1 MHARWPQ
8 GSAIGKLNIVTADG
22 KEPRL
27 VLDSTICNANTLCAV
42 PERVS
47 LPSALDVQR
56 TFQHC
61 DAFGSFVGLSL
72 DFKAARKSVKV
83 SPHEHG
89 CLLFGFQQRLYHYI
103 VCHFGAKFSAYWW
116 QRVGSQITRILHAL
130 LSKHS
135 HRAWLYVDDLLAML
149 ARSSWEDQAVLIVFL
164 LSALHAPI
172 SWRKAQLG
180 NTITWC
186 GWTFHLD
193 LECLHLVQA
202 KLAKLR
208 DQLNKLANSKKILR
222 KFLESSLGLLMWA
235 TSACQH
241 LRPYLAPL
249 YKDLHSSNG
258 ALHQIHARDWH
269 RFRDSLSNDAVVTA
283 QPPGMWVT
291 ANSKLLE
298 VGSVKVES
306 KQDVPVVPPSHKP
319 QWVRLSDPARAEVH
333 LRSESRQALRWLLS
347 CFTHD
352 QLRTMRQAPTLHCMA
367 AADAMA
373 EGETVGIGGWLSTA
387 QQFLWFSETWS
398 MTEIRKHW
406 PSLNKHAQAYIACFE
421 TLAQLALAMLAY
433 RRLQCKHFR
442 FVLPAASDNTAAEAG
457 VNKLF
462 TTTEPLSQ
470 FLKQVAAWSARHD
483 VELAVTHLAG
493 EKNQWADELS
503 RNKLQRFARRTS
515 GRERISLAA
524 LSSPQGV
531 ITLHPPVAAWHDA
544 LAAAQHPVAPS

>member
-1 MHARWPQ
+1 MAHAALHPHCQDPACMRISHGQPFRLGLLQALAARTKDPDSALSSFLEAGVPAGILQSIPSSMQWQQRHASGTEDDLDGIHLLHCQGNWTQAENNPQLLSDLLDKEIQAGWVAPFQGTAQDVHARWPQ

-27 VLDSTICNANTLCAV
+27 VLDSTICNANTLCTV

-61 DAFGSFVGLSL
+61 DAFGSFIGLSL
-72 DFKAARKSVKV
+72 DFKAAHKSVKV

-116 QRVGSQITRILHAL
+116 QRVGSQITRVLHAL

-135 HRAWLYVDDLLAML
+135 HKAWLYVDDLLAML
-149 ARSSWEDQAVLIVFL
+149 ARSSWEDQVVFIICL

-193 LECLHLVQA
+193 LECLHLVHA

-208 DQLNKLANSKKILR
+208 DQLSRLANSKKILR

-235 TSACQH
+235 TSTCQH

-258 ALHQIHARDWH
+258 TLHQIHARDWH

-291 ANSKLLE
+291 ANSRLLE

-306 KQDVPVVPPSHKP
+306 KQDVPIVPPSHKP
-319 QWVRLSDPARAEVH
+319 QWVRLSDPARTEVH
-333 LRSESRQALRWLLS
+333 LRNESRQALRWLLS
-347 CFTHD
+347 CFSHD
-352 QLRTMRQAPTLHCMA
+352 QLRAMRQAPTLHCMA

-373 EGETVGIGGWLSTA
+373 EGETVGIGGWLRTA
-387 QQFLWFSETWS
+387 RQFLWFSETWS
-398 MTEIRKHW
+398 MTEVRKHW
-406 PSLNKHAQAYIACFE
+406 PSLTSTHKH
-421 TLAQLALAMLAY
+421 
-433 RRLQCKHFR
+433 
-442 FVLPAASDNTAAEAG
+442 
-457 VNKLF
+457 
-462 TTTEPLSQ
+462 
-470 FLKQVAAWSARHD
+470 
-483 VELAVTHLAG
+483 
-493 EKNQWADELS
+493 
-503 RNKLQRFARRTS
+503 
-515 GRERISLAA
+515 
-524 LSSPQGV
+524 
-531 ITLHPPVAAWHDA
+531 TLHA
-544 LAAAQHPVAPS
+544 SKR